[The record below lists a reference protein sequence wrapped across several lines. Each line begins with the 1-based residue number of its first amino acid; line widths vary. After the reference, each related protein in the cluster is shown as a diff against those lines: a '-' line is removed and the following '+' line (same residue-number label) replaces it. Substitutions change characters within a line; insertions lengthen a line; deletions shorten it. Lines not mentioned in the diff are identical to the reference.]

1 MGGVRRQTHWENARE
16 QGLVAGANMTGK
28 KRIRYEQV
36 PYFWTEMFDLKMDF
50 VGDFSLPPT
59 RVNLKGAYA
68 KKKFVVRYYQGE
80 KLRAVLLCQATP
92 REVDAAKVELRTAL
106 GK

>member
-1 MGGVRRQTHWENARE
+1 
-16 QGLVAGANMTGK
+16 MTGK

-50 VGDFSLPPT
+50 VGDFSLQPS
-59 RVNLKGAYA
+59 RVNLKGTYA
-68 KKKFVVRYYQGE
+68 KKKFVARYYQGD
-80 KLRAVLLCQATP
+80 KLRALLLCQGTP
-92 REVDAAKVELRTAL
+92 KEVESAKTELRTAL

>member
-36 PYFWTEMFDLKMDF
+36 PYFWTEMFDLKLDF
-50 VGDFSLPPT
+50 VGDFSLQPT
-59 RVNLKGAYA
+59 RVDLKGTHA
-68 KKKFVVRYYQGE
+68 KKKFVARYYQGD
-80 KLRAVLLCQATP
+80 KLRALLLCAATP
-92 REVDAAKVELRTAL
+92 KEVESARTELRTSL

>member
-1 MGGVRRQTHWENARE
+1 
-16 QGLVAGANMTGK
+16 MTGK

-36 PYFWTEMFDLKMDF
+36 PYFWTEMFDLKLDF

-59 RVNLKGAYA
+59 RVGLKGTYA
-68 KKKFVVRYYQGE
+68 KKKFVVRYYLGE
-80 KLRAVLLCQATP
+80 KLRALLLCQATP
-92 REVDAAKVELRTAL
+92 REVDAAKTELKTAL